1 MARTHIIRII
11 RMGVRV
17 GLNAIGSVLG
27 DAGKIDFEP
36 ESRVSDEGI
45 KVAVPGILNL
55 GLLRTPHERSEG
67 ASEEYGSVDGSRM
80 SRSFEPSA

>member
-36 ESRVSDEGI
+36 ESRVSDEEGI

-55 GLLRTPHERSEG
+55 GLLSPADSSRKKRRSQ
-67 ASEEYGSVDGSRM
+67 
-80 SRSFEPSA
+80 